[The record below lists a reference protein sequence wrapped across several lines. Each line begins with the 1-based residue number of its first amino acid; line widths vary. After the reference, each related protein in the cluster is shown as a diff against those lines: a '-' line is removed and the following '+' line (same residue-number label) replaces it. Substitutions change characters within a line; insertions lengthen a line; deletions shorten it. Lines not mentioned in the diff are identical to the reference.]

1 MEHKKFEWSKT
12 MSSLSFG

>member
-12 MSSLSFG
+12 MSSMSFG